1 MTLARTNNLQT
12 RASLLEQQTTVIGRA
27 LTYVCAVQFSKILR
41 GYSVPVCRSIRL
53 HLTLCARD
61 CCKPSTSSHGSTA
74 ARRTR
79 INHKAAP
86 RMADAATRA
95 KHLCDFLEVATHTIL
110 KERNLYPA
118 EIFSDRRCFGV
129 PVSIARHPEVE
140 AYVKK
145 TLKAIEP
152 LLASGS
158 VEAVVIAVTDGT
170 HGEPVEKFVF
180 RVDPTG
186 PPPSDAVGG
195 PHDVADAVES
205 TEYSLRALLAR
216 LALLDTKLPPVRED
230 AAWRLLLWMREGY
243 DASQI
248 LADPAAARL
257 VDATR
262 DLSAA
267 QIKDASLVPVKT
279 VATPLAHF
287 ELYVECEGP

>member
-1 MTLARTNNLQT
+1 
-12 RASLLEQQTTVIGRA
+12 
-27 LTYVCAVQFSKILR
+27 
-41 GYSVPVCRSIRL
+41 
-53 HLTLCARD
+53 
-61 CCKPSTSSHGSTA
+61 
-74 ARRTR
+74 
-79 INHKAAP
+79 
-86 RMADAATRA
+86 MADAATRA
-95 KHLCDFLEVATHTIL
+95 RHLCDFLEVATHTIL

-243 DASQI
+243 DASHI

-262 DLSAA
+262 DLSASA
-267 QIKDASLVPVKT
+267 IKDASLVPVKT

>member
-1 MTLARTNNLQT
+1 M
-12 RASLLEQQTTVIGRA
+12 
-27 LTYVCAVQFSKILR
+27 
-41 GYSVPVCRSIRL
+41 
-53 HLTLCARD
+53 
-61 CCKPSTSSHGSTA
+61 
-74 ARRTR
+74 
-79 INHKAAP
+79 
-86 RMADAATRA
+86 
-95 KHLCDFLEVATHTIL
+95 
-110 KERNLYPA
+110 
-118 EIFSDRRCFGV
+118 
-129 PVSIARHPEVE
+129 
-140 AYVKK
+140 
-145 TLKAIEP
+145 
-152 LLASGS
+152 
-158 VEAVVIAVTDGT
+158 
-170 HGEPVEKFVF
+170 EKFVF

-262 DLSAA
+262 DLVSSKIRDAA
-267 QIKDASLVPVKT
+267 LVPVKT

>member
-1 MTLARTNNLQT
+1 
-12 RASLLEQQTTVIGRA
+12 
-27 LTYVCAVQFSKILR
+27 
-41 GYSVPVCRSIRL
+41 
-53 HLTLCARD
+53 
-61 CCKPSTSSHGSTA
+61 
-74 ARRTR
+74 
-79 INHKAAP
+79 
-86 RMADAATRA
+86 MADAATRA
-95 KHLCDFLEVATHTIL
+95 RHLCDFLEVATHTIL

-129 PVSIARHPEVE
+129 PVSMARHPEVE

-145 TLKAIEP
+145 TLKAVEP

-216 LALLDTKLPPVRED
+216 LALLETKLPPVRED

-262 DLSAA
+262 DLVSSK
-267 QIKDASLVPVKT
+267 IRDASLVPVKT

>member
-1 MTLARTNNLQT
+1 
-12 RASLLEQQTTVIGRA
+12 
-27 LTYVCAVQFSKILR
+27 
-41 GYSVPVCRSIRL
+41 
-53 HLTLCARD
+53 
-61 CCKPSTSSHGSTA
+61 
-74 ARRTR
+74 
-79 INHKAAP
+79 
-86 RMADAATRA
+86 MADAATRA
-95 KHLCDFLEVATHTIL
+95 RHLCDFLEVATHTIL

-129 PVSIARHPEVE
+129 PVSMARHPEVE
-140 AYVKK
+140 TYIKK
-145 TLKAIEP
+145 TLKAVEP

-262 DLSAA
+262 DLVSSK
-267 QIKDASLVPVKT
+267 IRDASLVPVKT

>member
-1 MTLARTNNLQT
+1 
-12 RASLLEQQTTVIGRA
+12 
-27 LTYVCAVQFSKILR
+27 
-41 GYSVPVCRSIRL
+41 
-53 HLTLCARD
+53 
-61 CCKPSTSSHGSTA
+61 
-74 ARRTR
+74 
-79 INHKAAP
+79 
-86 RMADAATRA
+86 MADAATRA
-95 KHLCDFLEVATHTIL
+95 RHLCDFLEVATHTIL

-152 LLASGS
+152 LLAAGS

-262 DLSAA
+262 DLSASA
-267 QIKDASLVPVKT
+267 IKDASLVPVKT

>member
-1 MTLARTNNLQT
+1 MRQHTPLRC
-12 RASLLEQQTTVIGRA
+12 E
-27 LTYVCAVQFSKILR
+27 AVTFLR
-41 GYSVPVCRSIRL
+41 GDSLRKLCRSICL
-53 HLTLCARD
+53 HPTVCAAVRAD
-61 CCKPSTSSHGSTA
+61 AGAVSRQFKPSI
-74 ARRTR
+74 RRAEHRCETYA
-79 INHKAAP
+79 IKGQ
-86 RMADAATRA
+86 MADAATRA
-95 KHLCDFLEVATHTIL
+95 RHLCDFLEVATHTIL

-118 EIFSDRRCFGV
+118 EIFSDKRCFGV

-140 AYVKK
+140 TYIKK
-145 TLKAIEP
+145 TLRAVEP

-158 VEAVVIAVTDGT
+158 VEAVVIAVMDGT

-216 LALLDTKLPPVRED
+216 LALLETKLPPVRED

-267 QIKDASLVPVKT
+267 QIKDSSLVPVKT

>member
-1 MTLARTNNLQT
+1 M
-12 RASLLEQQTTVIGRA
+12 
-27 LTYVCAVQFSKILR
+27 
-41 GYSVPVCRSIRL
+41 
-53 HLTLCARD
+53 
-61 CCKPSTSSHGSTA
+61 
-74 ARRTR
+74 
-79 INHKAAP
+79 
-86 RMADAATRA
+86 
-95 KHLCDFLEVATHTIL
+95 
-110 KERNLYPA
+110 YPA

-129 PVSIARHPEVE
+129 PVSMARHPEVE
-140 AYVKK
+140 TYIKK
-145 TLKAIEP
+145 TLKAVEP

-180 RVDPTG
+180 RVDPAG
-186 PPPSDAVGG
+186 SPPSDAVGG

-216 LALLDTKLPPVRED
+216 LALLETKLPPVRED

-257 VDATR
+257 IDATR
-262 DLSAA
+262 DLSASA
-267 QIKDASLVPVKT
+267 IKDASLVPVKT

>member
-1 MTLARTNNLQT
+1 
-12 RASLLEQQTTVIGRA
+12 
-27 LTYVCAVQFSKILR
+27 
-41 GYSVPVCRSIRL
+41 
-53 HLTLCARD
+53 
-61 CCKPSTSSHGSTA
+61 
-74 ARRTR
+74 
-79 INHKAAP
+79 
-86 RMADAATRA
+86 MADAATRA

-129 PVSIARHPEVE
+129 PVSMARHPDVE

-257 VDATR
+257 IDATR
-262 DLSAA
+262 DLAAA
-267 QIKDASLVPVKT
+267 QIKDSSLVPVKT